1 MPDPSIESAAMWQD
15 PGYERVYGP
24 ADVYAAPA
32 GLDSPEGWMP
42 EPTVHPRGVAG
53 ADIGQETLTA
63 QGLVV
68 SIISAV
74 IASYVVSK
82 VLGPKAS

>member
-15 PGYERVYGP
+15 PDYTPVYGP

-32 GLDSPEGWMP
+32 GLDAPEMWAP
-42 EPTVHPRGVAG
+42 KPSVHPG
-53 ADIGQETLTA
+53 AVSGSDIGQETLTA

-68 SIISAV
+68 AIISAV
-74 IASYVVSK
+74 ITTYVVLK
-82 VLGPKAS
+82 LLGPKAG

>member
-42 EPTVHPRGVAG
+42 EPTVHG
-53 ADIGQETLTA
+53 IGQETLTA

-74 IASYVVSK
+74 ITTYVVLK
-82 VLGPKAS
+82 VLGPKAG